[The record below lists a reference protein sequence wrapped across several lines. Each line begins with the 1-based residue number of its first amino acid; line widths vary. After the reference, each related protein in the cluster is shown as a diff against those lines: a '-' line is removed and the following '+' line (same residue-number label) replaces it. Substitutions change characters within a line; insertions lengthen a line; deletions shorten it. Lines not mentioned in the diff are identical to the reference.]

1 MSSQSV
7 SILDG
12 STFVVSDRRGDIDA
26 SPSETHGLFRDDTR
40 FLSTWIL
47 TLNDKRPNVLSVGE
61 LHYYEVQYFLAPS
74 TGTVYVDSPVSV
86 IRRRSVHDGFQEDL
100 SVINHTAEVREL
112 RIRMEADAD
121 FADLFE
127 IKDVLAKK
135 GKRYRRVEGATLIL
149 GYQRQRFVRET
160 RIWSSRPPEHDG
172 NSLLWK
178 VSLPPHGEW
187 STHLSVDATDMIP
200 VVGPKE
206 SPRDPQA
213 SRQARVEE
221 VRRWQSQAPRLSCS
235 WRTMERTY
243 ERSVE
248 DLAALRYYS
257 LGELERL
264 LPGGALPAAGLPWF
278 MAVFGRDSLITAL
291 QSLPYM
297 PDLSRT
303 TLQLLSEYQGA
314 TFDSFRDEEPGK
326 ILHELR
332 RGEMTAFEE
341 RPHSPYFGTA
351 DATPLFLVLLDEYER
366 WNGDSALVRDLE
378 FAARR
383 ALEWINRH
391 GDRDGDGYI
400 EYERRN
406 TETGLENHCW
416 KDSWDSIRFAD
427 GRLAKLPRA
436 TCELQGYA
444 YDAKIR
450 CARLAR
456 QFWKDPALADRLEAE
471 AADLKQRF
479 NKDFWIP
486 DKQYF
491 ALALDGDKKQV
502 DSLTSNIGHLLWS
515 GIVDSEKAAPCVRH
529 LLGERLFSG
538 WGVRTMAEGDGYYNP
553 IGYHVG
559 TVWPHDNSIIA
570 WGLWRYGYRQ
580 EAAKVALAMLE
591 ASQVFQGR
599 LPEAFAGYPRSLT
612 RWPVEYP
619 TACSPQAW
627 ATGAPMLFIRTLF
640 GLDPV
645 GDRLLVDPALPERI
659 QHIELLDIPGRW
671 GHCDAFGRSRVA
683 VEAAPSGIVRGAG

>member
-160 RIWSSRPPEHDG
+160 RIQSSQPPEHNG

-187 STHLSVDATDMIP
+187 GTHLTVDATDMIP
-200 VVGPKE
+200 VFGPKE
-206 SPRDPQA
+206 SSRDLQA
-213 SRQARVEE
+213 SHQAHVEE
-221 VRRWQSQAPRLSCS
+221 VRRWQSHTPRLSCS

-257 LGELERL
+257 LL

-297 PDLSRT
+297 P
-303 TLQLLSEYQGA
+303 E
-314 TFDSFRDEEPGK
+314 
-326 ILHELR
+326 
-332 RGEMTAFEE
+332 
-341 RPHSPYFGTA
+341 
-351 DATPLFLVLLDEYER
+351 
-366 WNGDSALVRDLE
+366 
-378 FAARR
+378 
-383 ALEWINRH
+383 
-391 GDRDGDGYI
+391 
-400 EYERRN
+400 RN
-406 TETGLENHCW
+406 TC
-416 KDSWDSIRFAD
+416 S
-427 GRLAKLPRA
+427 
-436 TCELQGYA
+436 
-444 YDAKIR
+444 
-450 CARLAR
+450 AR
-456 QFWKDPALADRLEAE
+456 
-471 AADLKQRF
+471 
-479 NKDFWIP
+479 
-486 DKQYF
+486 
-491 ALALDGDKKQV
+491 
-502 DSLTSNIGHLLWS
+502 
-515 GIVDSEKAAPCVRH
+515 
-529 LLGERLFSG
+529 
-538 WGVRTMAEGDGYYNP
+538 
-553 IGYHVG
+553 
-559 TVWPHDNSIIA
+559 
-570 WGLWRYGYRQ
+570 
-580 EAAKVALAMLE
+580 
-591 ASQVFQGR
+591 
-599 LPEAFAGYPRSLT
+599 
-612 RWPVEYP
+612 
-619 TACSPQAW
+619 
-627 ATGAPMLFIRTLF
+627 
-640 GLDPV
+640 
-645 GDRLLVDPALPERI
+645 
-659 QHIELLDIPGRW
+659 
-671 GHCDAFGRSRVA
+671 
-683 VEAAPSGIVRGAG
+683 